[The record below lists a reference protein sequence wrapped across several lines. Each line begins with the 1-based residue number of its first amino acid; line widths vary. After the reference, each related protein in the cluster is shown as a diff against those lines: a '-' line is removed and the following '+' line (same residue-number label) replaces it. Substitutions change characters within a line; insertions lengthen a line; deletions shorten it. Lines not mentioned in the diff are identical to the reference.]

1 MANLTDAQVD
11 ALCEMGSIGSGNAAT
26 ALSKLI
32 SELIH
37 ISVPAVKLLPINQVA
52 EVLGGA
58 GKETYIIYLDV
69 ESKVSGTMVTIL
81 SPQTAD
87 FLISKLLRADEMDT
101 ESDIYQS
108 ALQEVGSILCGS
120 YLSALSQIVREK
132 FIASVPMMACDM
144 LGAMLDF
151 VLLEVGQVAEE
162 VLLIE
167 TELIVSEQKLEC
179 SQLFLPKPESLKEL
193 LATVGM

>member
-26 ALSKLI
+26 ALSQLI

-81 SPQTAD
+81 SP
-87 FLISKLLRADEMDT
+87 
-101 ESDIYQS
+101 
-108 ALQEVGSILCGS
+108 
-120 YLSALSQIVREK
+120 
-132 FIASVPMMACDM
+132 
-144 LGAMLDF
+144 
-151 VLLEVGQVAEE
+151 
-162 VLLIE
+162 
-167 TELIVSEQKLEC
+167 
-179 SQLFLPKPESLKEL
+179 
-193 LATVGM
+193 